1 MLGSSVFHF
10 SSKIYNST
18 TNFLAYVH
26 VRDFAQT
33 NKSKIIMH
41 YAYPFSYKK
50 RMLMGNKINCHQI
63 AQTDII
69 LVVTF

>member
-50 RMLMGNKINCHQI
+50 EDVNGE
-63 AQTDII
+63 
-69 LVVTF
+69 

>member
-1 MLGSSVFHF
+1 MLGSFVFRF

-41 YAYPFSYKK
+41 VFIQKK
-50 RMLMGNKINCHQI
+50 KMLMGNKINCHQI